1 MQATILA
8 QLGFEVYLVEEL
20 STGGKKIDALVN
32 NIPVDFKK
40 VGTGN
45 SAIKDA
51 YQDGMEKEN
60 CKGII
65 VYIEKEQNYTISR
78 KGQKKTVSL
87 NQAVRNYTKQKN
99 NGFLAIWIEENK
111 EFRCF
116 DMQKIR
122 ASNKGSSKAGL
133 NNKI

>member
-1 MQATILA
+1 
-8 QLGFEVYLVEEL
+8 
-20 STGGKKIDALVN
+20 
-32 NIPVDFKK
+32 
-40 VGTGN
+40 
-45 SAIKDA
+45 
-51 YQDGMEKEN
+51 MEKEN

-122 ASNKGSSKAGL
+122 ASNKGSSEAGL